1 MFHYD
6 VACRFTSLSFL
17 YRRNDVEAY
26 SMVTNSL
33 PKEVVQKSTDEKE
46 LQNEMEKPNP
56 KFTKCHFQI
65 AEGKFMKKNTGSFV
79 KKYDDER
86 NLVTPTLQNKIK
98 LITRKIE
105 MFPVNW
111 IYLLWAKLKKRVQIQ
126 KGEKEKKFINLVDVK
141 HEK

>member
-1 MFHYD
+1 MSPVDLLHYH
-6 VACRFTSLSFL
+6 FF
-17 YRRNDVEAY
+17 YRGNDVEAY

-33 PKEVVQKSTDEKE
+33 LKVVVQKSTDEKE

-65 AEGKFMKKNTGSFV
+65 AEGKFMKKNTGR
-79 KKYDDER
+79 KYDDER

-111 IYLLWAKLKKRVQIQ
+111 IYLLWAKLKKKSTNSERRE
-126 KGEKEKKFINLVDVK
+126 GEKVYQPSRC
-141 HEK
+141 

>member
-1 MFHYD
+1 
-6 VACRFTSLSFL
+6 
-17 YRRNDVEAY
+17 
-26 SMVTNSL
+26 MVTNSL
-33 PKEVVQKSTDEKE
+33 LKVVVQKSTDEKE

-65 AEGKFMKKNTGSFV
+65 AEGKFMKKNTGR
-79 KKYDDER
+79 KYDDER

-111 IYLLWAKLKKRVQIQ
+111 IYLLWAKLKKKSTNSERRE
-126 KGEKEKKFINLVDVK
+126 GEKVYQPSRC
-141 HEK
+141 

>member
-6 VACRFTSLSFL
+6 VACRFTSLSFFF

-65 AEGKFMKKNTGSFV
+65 AEGKFMKKNTGRFV

-111 IYLLWAKLKKRVQIQ
+111 IYLLWAKLKKKSTNSERRE
-126 KGEKEKKFINLVDVK
+126 GEKVYQPSRC
-141 HEK
+141 